1 MYLSDPS
8 ACIYIA
14 GHRGMVGQAVWK
26 SLERAGYENLI
37 GRTSNELDL
46 RDQAATRAFFEQEQ
60 PDFVVVAAAQ
70 VGGILANDTYP
81 ADFLYD
87 NLAIELNVIEVAHAV
102 DVERL
107 VFLGSSC
114 IYPKHAPQPMK
125 EEHLLTG
132 ELEPTNQWYAIAK
145 ISGHKLCE
153 AYHRQHGDDMVTLMP
168 TNLYGPND
176 NFDLETSHVLPALIR
191 KFHES
196 KQGSGEDTPVT
207 LWGTGSPRR
216 EFLHSRDLADA
227 VRFVLEVPEDDLRDT
242 APDGM
247 LNVGVGQDISID
259 ELARLIRDVV
269 GSDAEIEHDPSK
281 PDGTP
286 RKLLDVSRMRNLGWE
301 ATTSL
306 EEGIQDV
313 YDWYREHEGEIV
325 AA

>member
-1 MYLSDPS
+1 
-8 ACIYIA
+8 
-14 GHRGMVGQAVWK
+14 MVGQAVWK

-37 GRTSNELDL
+37 GRTSDDLDL
-46 RDQAATRAFFEQEQ
+46 RDQAATRAFFEREQ
-60 PDFVVVAAAQ
+60 PDSVVVAAAR

-87 NLAIELNVIEVAHAV
+87 NLAIELNVIEAAHAV
-102 DVERL
+102 GVERL

-132 ELEPTNQWYAIAK
+132 ELETTNQWYAIAK

-227 VRFVLEVPEDDLRDT
+227 VRFVLEVPEGDLRDA

-313 YDWYREHEGEIV
+313 YDWYRKHEREIV